1 MRNTAH
7 SCIIIISFQKV
18 LIQRKFFMKNFLN
31 MCAMHVYVHLAH
43 IITLDY
49 VPSVVML

>member
-1 MRNTAH
+1 L
-7 SCIIIISFQKV
+7 S
-18 LIQRKFFMKNFLN
+18 

-43 IITLDY
+43 NATLRY

>member
-1 MRNTAH
+1 MRNNTH
-7 SCIIIISFQKV
+7 SCIIISFQKGFDTNKIIYEK
-18 LIQRKFFMKNFLN
+18 LLS

-43 IITLDY
+43 NFTLDY